1 MGNNMEEEKRE
12 ELIKEENTKTILGVK
27 IEKISLEERFK
38 NYDGPNLCKDFDWGK
53 DVGREILDNIDN
65 S

>member
-1 MGNNMEEEKRE
+1 MEKEEKRE
-12 ELIKEENTKTILGVK
+12 VISEEKNVKTILGVEV
-27 IEKISLEERFK
+27 EKISLEERIK

-65 S
+65 